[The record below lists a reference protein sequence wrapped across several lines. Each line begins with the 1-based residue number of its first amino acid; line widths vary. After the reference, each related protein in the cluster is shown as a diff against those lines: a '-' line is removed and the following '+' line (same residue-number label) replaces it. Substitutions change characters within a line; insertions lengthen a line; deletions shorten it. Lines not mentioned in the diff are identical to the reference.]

1 MFMWTDIGRLR
12 AALVGLLVGTA
23 ILFAVGIALEQSQRS
38 PASPG
43 GAAGEPAASAETG
56 EDGEGHSEA
65 GESATTGTSGSSGE
79 ASPERILGIDYEAP
93 LFIALAIGISLV
105 LAALIRFRPARWL
118 FAIGI
123 ALGLGFAVL
132 DLLEVQHQLVESRM
146 LIALIAVVLAIGHVL
161 VAALSARL
169 ATFRPLAA

>member
-1 MFMWTDIGRLR
+1 MWTDIGRLR

-23 ILFAVGIALEQSQRS
+23 ILFAIGIALEQSQRS
-38 PASPG
+38 TGSPG
-43 GAAGEPAASAETG
+43 GAAVGEPAASAETG
-56 EDGEGHSEA
+56 EEGEGHSEA
-65 GESATTGTSGSSGE
+65 GESATAGTPGSPGE
-79 ASPERILGIDYEAP
+79 ATPERILGIDYEAP
-93 LFIALAIGISLV
+93 LFIALAIGVSLA

-132 DLLEVQHQLVESRM
+132 DVLEVQHQLVESRM
-146 LIALIAVVLAIGHVL
+146 LIALIAVVLAIGHLL

-169 ATFRPLAA
+169 ATVRPLAA